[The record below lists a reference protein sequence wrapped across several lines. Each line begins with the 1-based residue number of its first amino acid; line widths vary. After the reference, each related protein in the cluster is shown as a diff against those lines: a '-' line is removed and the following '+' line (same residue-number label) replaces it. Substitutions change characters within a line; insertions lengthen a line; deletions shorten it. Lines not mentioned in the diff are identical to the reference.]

1 MIYDII
7 LTILLIAT
15 IACSAWFIRKY
26 VKLIATLQAKVEQLE
41 SKVSQIESEIP
52 GEVNELFTMLGKI
65 DQFLVSQFL
74 MPMAANQLS
83 DKEWPA
89 EIVIEDNAYPVSEY
103 LVGATLKFDDK
114 SYEITEVYN
123 KNVRLKKI

>member
-1 MIYDII
+1 M
-7 LTILLIAT
+7 LLLDA
-15 IACSAWFIRKY
+15 AAAWVIGKH
-26 VKLIATLQAKVEQLE
+26 VKMLAALQANVGQL
-41 SKVSQIESEIP
+41 ESEIP
-52 GEVNELFTMLGKI
+52 AEVNELFTMVGKI

-83 DKEWPA
+83 DKEWPND
-89 EIVIEDNAYPVSEY
+89 ITIEDCPYPVSDY

>member
-26 VKLIATLQAKVEQLE
+26 DKAIGALQAKIEQIE
-41 SKVSQIESEIP
+41 SKVGQIESEIP

-89 EIVIEDNAYPVSEY
+89 EIVIEDNVYPVSEY

-114 SYEITEVYN
+114 NYEITEVYN

>member
-1 MIYDII
+1 MLLLDAVAEWII
-7 LTILLIAT
+7 RKHVRLIAE
-15 IACSAWFIRKY
+15 
-26 VKLIATLQAKVEQLE
+26 LQANVEQLE
-41 SKVSQIESEIP
+41 QKVSQIESEIP

-123 KNVRLKKI
+123 KNVRLKKV